1 MSSTVF
7 VRNLAF
13 ASTSA
18 ELEELFSEIGPL
30 KHAFVVT
37 EAGVKAD
44 AANAGGANASAAI
57 PGRSRGFG
65 FVEFRVPEDAARA
78 IVEYQV
84 RAYIHNARI
93 RDEMGSSAAERFLPQ
108 YSHDFSYF
116 YFLSRLCVIIFRV
129 LAKMA
134 APDFAVLLRHFCKHP
149 TLEQS
154 TGARSARA
162 RDESRARQ
170 QEGAARRQAA
180 AARQKGQI
188 SFIHRRL

>member
-44 AANAGGANASAAI
+44 AAAAGSAAT

-84 RAYIHNARI
+84 RA
-93 RDEMGSSAAERFLPQ
+93 P
-108 YSHDFSYF
+108 YSKYAMWVFVSKEIQAQIVLLFVEFSLVPDL
-116 YFLSRLCVIIFRV
+116 LSLIFRACILSSLESSL
-129 LAKMA
+129 LAVFG
-134 APDFAVLLRHFCKHP
+134 PRILLHDLYRRAIC
-149 TLEQS
+149 
-154 TGARSARA
+154 TGV
-162 RDESRARQ
+162 Q
-170 QEGAARRQAA
+170 
-180 AARQKGQI
+180 
-188 SFIHRRL
+188 